1 MLKKLAPV
9 VVLAVAL
16 SLAGCSPAAPK
27 AQPGDDVPPG
37 HSGKTA
43 CALVSAAEVSQ
54 ISGVHFGAGF
64 AIGPVAVATKSAP
77 AVTSTESCSYK
88 DSKDVYVG
96 YYLDTINQPAPSYEA
111 KVWAD
116 DKHEEP
122 NSDYVALGGQPA
134 FRMTEAGQGGQNFVQ
149 FIFYR
154 GQIVV
159 QIETSGVPN
168 GTAEKVAALVAKR
181 M

>member
-1 MLKKLAPV
+1 MLKRLAPV
-9 VVLAVAL
+9 LVVTTVLM
-16 SLAGCSPAAPK
+16 LAGCSPAAPK
-27 AQPGDDVPPG
+27 PQPGDDVPPG

-43 CALVSAAEVSQ
+43 CALVSAAEVSR

-64 AIGPVAVATKSAP
+64 AIGPVAVSTKSAP
-77 AVTSTESCSYK
+77 AVISTESCSYK
-88 DSKDVYVG
+88 NSKSVYVG

-122 NSDYVALGGQPA
+122 NSDYVALGGAPA
-134 FRMTEAGQGGQNFVQ
+134 FRMTEAGQGGENFVQ

>member
-1 MLKKLAPV
+1 VLKRLAPV
-9 VVLAVAL
+9 LIIAVAL

-27 AQPGDDVPPG
+27 PEPGDPVPAGHPG
-37 HSGKTA
+37 KAA
-43 CALVSAAEVSQ
+43 CKLVSQAEVSK
-54 ISGVHFGAGF
+54 ISGVHFGPGF
-64 AIGPVAVATKSAP
+64 AIGPVAVTTKSAP
-77 AVTSTESCSYK
+77 AVVSTESCSYK
-88 DSKDVYVG
+88 NSKDVYVG

-134 FRMTEAGQGGQNFVQ
+134 FRMTEAGQGGQNYVQ

-159 QIETSGVPN
+159 QVETSGVPN